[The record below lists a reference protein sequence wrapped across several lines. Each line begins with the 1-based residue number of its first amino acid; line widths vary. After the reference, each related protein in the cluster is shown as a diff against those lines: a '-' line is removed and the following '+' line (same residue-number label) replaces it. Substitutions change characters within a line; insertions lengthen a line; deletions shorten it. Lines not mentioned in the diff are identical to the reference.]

1 MDQQEG
7 SKKRKR
13 FRFENLLVGDEECC
27 ILKDNIRCTSNDA
40 RETLGCLDHLRFF
53 QVRILRMRWQ
63 ECQIILNLHSDVFSL
78 GWKQFWGMKIPRILL
93 HFAWR
98 GYHKILPTRNGL
110 FRRNIASNTSCQLCG
125 FGGESNAHAIF
136 WCPVSLGIWNL
147 LEFFFLLEVKEEINF
162 KNVLL
167 YASQV
172 VERDAFAK
180 LIMCSCAIWTE
191 RNKIAHGQQIRQPQ
205 NVVD

>member
-40 RETLGCLDHLRFF
+40 R
-53 QVRILRMRWQ
+53 
-63 ECQIILNLHSDVFSL
+63 